1 MKSLCRSL
9 KIIPLAIAASFSLM
23 CASALAQECS
33 LSKPKS
39 PELSSSQSLSGK
51 DQSNSIRSNSDQTAD
66 SATALKSDAS
76 GKPGPWAIAA
86 IAAVTVA
93 GGSAALVYRAR
104 LACIKTS
111 SHSSALHPA
120 LEHPELLLTE
130 LPSEAL
136 PELSNVDSSLAS
148 PKREGVLTR

>member
-1 MKSLCRSL
+1 
-9 KIIPLAIAASFSLM
+9 M

-66 SATALKSDAS
+66 SATTLKSDAS
-76 GKPGPWAIAA
+76 GKLGPCGKLGPWAIAA

-136 PELSNVDSSLAS
+136 PELSNVDSSPAS